1 MGANKV
7 TTGIKVIL
15 VIIIVIIVFK
25 MMTSSWQVYGREV
38 VEAHYRA
45 CLYAGVNIGEQNLPF
60 FKITSVIIIT
70 IVTIP
75 SQYQAAQMRR

>member
-15 VIIIVIIVFK
+15 VIIIVIIVIK
-25 MMTSSWQVYGREV
+25 MMTRSWQGYGREV

-45 CLYAGVNIGEQNLPF
+45 CLYAGVNIGKRNLAF
-60 FKITSVIIIT
+60 FKIISVVIIT
-70 IVTIP
+70 IVTMP
-75 SQYQAAQMRR
+75 S

>member
-7 TTGIKVIL
+7 TAGIKVIL
-15 VIIIVIIVFK
+15 VIIIVIIVIK
-25 MMTSSWQVYGREV
+25 MMTRSSQVYGREV

-60 FKITSVIIIT
+60 FKIISLIIT

-75 SQYQAAQMRR
+75 SQHQGAPMRR